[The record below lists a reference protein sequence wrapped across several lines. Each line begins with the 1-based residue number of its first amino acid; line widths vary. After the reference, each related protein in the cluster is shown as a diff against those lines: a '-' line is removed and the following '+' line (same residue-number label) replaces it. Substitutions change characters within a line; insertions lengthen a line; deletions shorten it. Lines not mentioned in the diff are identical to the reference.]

1 MQFEAGGGALLQREL
16 TLLHAQRDLCQAL
29 LGAPADIVQRFRRRT
44 LTALERIPITLR
56 KTTHAEAAF
65 RVKLQRLTAT
75 VDELRELVQ
84 SLPMPG
90 TFADLETLH
99 EELLQLQALRG
110 STGDELLPLLGL
122 LDGVM
127 TSLRLVCG
135 AIVPDPASQTSTRLP
150 MLQPRRS
157 ERSPLETILQKLAAR
172 LALENHKALRLRSRG
187 LDLVPEP
194 WQDTLQD
201 VSTRLLHNAVEHGI
215 EPTLQRL
222 AAGKPAHGVIEVRF
236 VAHHTGYEFTFRDDG
251 QGFDLQNIASQGRE
265 LERGLQLVLERLR
278 RLGARI
284 RMSSKPGMYTKL
296 RARLPA
302 LSIER
307 SADSASA

>member
-1 MQFEAGGGALLQREL
+1 MQFEAGGALLQREL
-16 TLLHAQRDLCQAL
+16 TLLRAQRDLCQAL

-44 LTALERIPITLR
+44 LAALERLPIMLR

-65 RVKLQRLTAT
+65 RVKLQRLTTT
-75 VDELRELVQ
+75 VGELHELVE
-84 SLPMPG
+84 SLPMPAP
-90 TFADLETLH
+90 FVDLEVLH
-99 EELLQLQALRG
+99 EGLLQLQALHG

-127 TSLRLVCG
+127 TTLRVACN
-135 AIVPDPASQTSTRLP
+135 AIVFDPASQTSTRLP

-157 ERSPLETILQKLAAR
+157 ERSQFEVTLQKLAAR
-172 LALENHKALRLRSRG
+172 LALENHKSLRLRSRG

-215 EPTLQRL
+215 ETTLQRL
-222 AAGKPAHGVIEVRF
+222 AAGKPTHGVIEVRF

-251 QGFDLQNIASQGRE
+251 QGFDLQDVASQGSE
-265 LERGLQLVLERLR
+265 QERGLQQVLERLR
-278 RLGARI
+278 QLGARI
-284 RMSSKPGMYTKL
+284 RMTSKPGLYTKL

-307 SADSASA
+307 SADAASA